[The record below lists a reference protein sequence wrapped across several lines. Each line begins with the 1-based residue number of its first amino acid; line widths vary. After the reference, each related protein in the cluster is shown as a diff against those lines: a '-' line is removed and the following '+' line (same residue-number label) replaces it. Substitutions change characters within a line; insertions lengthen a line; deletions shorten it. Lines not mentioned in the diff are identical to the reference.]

1 MFCTLHSQEQFF
13 FFVQFNHAENIKMV
27 EGNENLSDRVFN
39 VSNLSHVQNNIGV
52 ATGNWGCGAFGGD
65 PELKSIIQWLA
76 ASQVD
81 YLHSYFFVI
90 L

>member
-1 MFCTLHSQEQFF
+1 M
-13 FFVQFNHAENIKMV
+13 QFNHAENIKMV

-39 VSNLSHVQNNIGV
+39 VSNLSHVQKNIGV